1 MIIFALSLIAVA
13 SLAADSRSSLKPG
26 SIGETVDSLKTMV
39 MKQHPE
45 VLPKF
50 FCTFGFCK
58 KEHAQAFS
66 IGIHL
71 GKSTEML
78 NTHFIHGNL
87 ITVRVCSNKLWYYL
101 LKLFPLSWKDE
112 NETPFKFE
120 SAFNQVFKTEL
131 LFDDLQ
137 KSETSVDS
145 SKASK

>member
-1 MIIFALSLIAVA
+1 MLIAVA
-13 SLAADSRSSLKPG
+13 SLAADSR
-26 SIGETVDSLKTMV
+26 GETVDSLKTVV

-50 FCTFGFCK
+50 FCTFGFCT

-78 NTHFIHGNL
+78 NTHSIHGNL
-87 ITVRVCSNKLWYYL
+87 ITVRVCSNKLMYYL

-112 NETPFKFE
+112 SENPFKFE

-145 SKASK
+145 SKASM